1 MNVGEAIR
9 RIRLEKGATL
19 EDIAFAAGTD
29 AANLSRIERGRQGF
43 TQEMITRVAKALG
56 VPVSTLYA
64 RVEQEQ
70 AEYRA
75 ERPPRDGKSAPPPSL
90 QPWYSKL
97 DARNRQLAA
106 EFVRLLLKWQKTA
119 GK

>member
-9 RIRLEKGATL
+9 RIRREKGATL
-19 EDIAFAAGTD
+19 EDIALAADTD

-56 VPVSTLYA
+56 VPVSALYA

-70 AEYRA
+70 AEYRTKIQPA
-75 ERPPRDGKSAPPPSL
+75 DNKSGPPPSL
-90 QPWYSKL
+90 QPWYAKL
-97 DARNRQLAA
+97 DARNRRLAA
-106 EFVRLLLKWQKTA
+106 DFVRLLLKWQKAT